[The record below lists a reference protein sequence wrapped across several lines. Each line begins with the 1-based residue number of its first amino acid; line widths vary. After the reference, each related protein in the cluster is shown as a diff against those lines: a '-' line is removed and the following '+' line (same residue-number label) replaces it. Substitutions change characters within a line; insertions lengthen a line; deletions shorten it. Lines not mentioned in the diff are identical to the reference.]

1 MIIQE
6 NSVFPIVTFDVTDT
20 WNTVLRLASP
30 ELDQRGL
37 KRLLHVMDGNCQCVV
52 IERHYIDRDYRDT
65 FSHFH
70 SKRFST
76 PKARCL
82 RLHFFSVPVTQES
95 IALEETAVM
104 QAYLGL

>member
-52 IERHYIDRDYRDT
+52 IERH
-65 FSHFH
+65 
-70 SKRFST
+70 
-76 PKARCL
+76 
-82 RLHFFSVPVTQES
+82 
-95 IALEETAVM
+95 
-104 QAYLGL
+104 